1 MLQIGEFARLG
12 QVSPRM
18 LRHYD
23 ELALLKPAHVDAR
36 TGYRGYEVGQLAR
49 LHRLIA
55 LRELGLSLDQ
65 VREVLDEEPPVDQ
78 LRGMLRLRRAE
89 LEADMA
95 EQQARFR
102 RIDAHLRAL
111 EGSDAMPVLDVVVKT
126 TDAVTIAE
134 AVGTAP
140 GFGHPNIGPVF
151 EELVP
156 RVLRH
161 LGRVGVAPGIMIAWY
176 EGPADD
182 GSIVVHAGFQVSG
195 RGGIADDDGM
205 HVVDLPVVRV
215 ASVVHRGPMDD
226 IATTYEAL
234 VRWIDDSG
242 YRLAGRSRELYLEWD
257 GEHPERNVT
266 ELQIP
271 LAS

>member
-23 ELALLKPAHVDAR
+23 ELGLLKPAQVDAR

-55 LRELGLSLDQ
+55 LRELGLSLEQ
-65 VREVLDEEPPVDQ
+65 VRDVLDEEPPVDE
-78 LRGMLRLRRAE
+78 LRGMLRLRQAE

-95 EQQARFR
+95 DQQTRLR

-111 EGSDAMPVLDVVVKT
+111 ERSNAMAVLDVVIKT
-126 TDAVTIAE
+126 THPVTVAE
-134 AVGTAP
+134 VVGTAP
-140 GFGHPNIGPVF
+140 GFGHANIGPVF

-156 RVLRH
+156 RVLGH

-176 EGPADD
+176 EDPADD
-182 GSIVVHAGFQVSG
+182 GTIVVHAGFDVDG
-195 RGGIADDDGM
+195 RGDDAGGDGVR
-205 HVVDLPVVRV
+205 VVDLPVVRV

-242 YRLAGRSRELYLEWD
+242 YALAGRSRELYLEWD
-257 GEHPERNVT
+257 GEHPESNVT

-271 LAS
+271 IAG